1 MKVTIFLQP
10 SKPEMENSSPVLVLE
25 SGLEYGSSVLESV
38 LEYSKRCTWT
48 RTRVVAVLGL
58 VLEYRREVLV
68 LRLDLR
74 LPGLGLDS
82 FSAKLNS

>member
-25 SGLEYGSSVLESV
+25 SGLEYGSSV

-74 LPGLGLDS
+74 LPVLEIDS
-82 FSAKLNS
+82 YSEKVDP